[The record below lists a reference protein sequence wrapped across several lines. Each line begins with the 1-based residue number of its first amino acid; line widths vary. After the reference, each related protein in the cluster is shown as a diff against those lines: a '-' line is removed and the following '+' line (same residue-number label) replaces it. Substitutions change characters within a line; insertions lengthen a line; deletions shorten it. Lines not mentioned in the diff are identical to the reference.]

1 MCQPIRPPIGERMVY
16 ASKRSWGLD
25 APRAFPHV
33 CTAAKHGQKTMSPI
47 PSIMG
52 IVSSENSVEED
63 TNPAPKR

>member
-16 ASKRSWGLD
+16 ASKRSWKLD
-25 APRAFPHV
+25 APHAFPRV
-33 CTAAKHGQKTMSPI
+33 RAAVKLSQKTMRPI

-52 IVSSENSVEED
+52 IVNSENSVEED